1 MDRSSAGPRL
11 VLPED
16 QVVRKER
23 FLAEYPDVTIAFT
36 RPLGMPGIW
45 TGVVPIDG
53 SEKKVSRY
61 DLGAILDD
69 LEALVAARDKDPG

>member
-1 MDRSSAGPRL
+1 
-11 VLPED
+11 
-16 QVVRKER
+16 VRRER
-23 FLAEYPDVTIAFT
+23 FEAAHPDVKITFT

-53 SEKKVSRY
+53 SEKKVTRY

-69 LEALVAARDKDPG
+69 LEALVTARETG